1 MSKKVIYGVF
11 DRKIKEYV
19 LIRDSVNIEDF
30 KRWFVMTFMDGYK
43 SVFSSFPADY
53 DIYDLCGYD
62 SETGVVTCDY
72 PPALV
77 CNVDEM
83 VKATLNEPD
92 EPSPNEIAITPSMV
106 NGFKA
111 P

>member
-1 MSKKVIYGVF
+1 MSKKTIYGVF

-30 KRWFVMTFMDGYK
+30 KRWFTLTFFDGYK

-53 DIYDLCGYD
+53 DIYDLAGYD
-62 SETGVVTCDY
+62 SESGVISVDF
-72 PPALV
+72 PPSLV

-83 VKATLNEPD
+83 VKATLDKPE
-92 EPSPNEIAITPSMV
+92 TPSSSELAISPTLV
-106 NGFKA
+106 KGFKV